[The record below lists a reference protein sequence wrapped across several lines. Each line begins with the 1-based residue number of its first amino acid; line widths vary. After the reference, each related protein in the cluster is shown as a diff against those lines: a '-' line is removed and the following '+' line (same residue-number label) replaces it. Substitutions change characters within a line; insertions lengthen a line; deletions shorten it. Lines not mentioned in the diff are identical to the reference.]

1 MLMACVVQVFYDIL
15 YCLGGIQANV
25 FVQICLDCIPV
36 NWLRKRKNLV
46 IYLIFPGSWSG
57 DFRFRWLAISF
68 QAKAQLCW
76 LALQSIGDQQLVL
89 DMLFLVP

>member
-1 MLMACVVQVFYDIL
+1 MIYSIVWEIFKT
-15 YCLGGIQANV
+15 NV

-36 NWLRKRKNLV
+36 YWLRKRKNSV
-46 IYLIFPGSWSG
+46 IYIFLGSQSG
-57 DFRFRWLAISF
+57 DFRFCWLAISF

-89 DMLFLVP
+89 DMLFLDP